1 MFPYLYS
8 DLVRELIWYH
18 NHPYNYSPFQLR
30 KPNTYKKKIMRVN
43 MVYIWLMDSP
53 TMSNLGSA
61 TKGRCEFVFLIW
73 SASILLIYSAL
84 VNALVVISW
93 ILPCPV
99 LYSLEFFL
107 SLWKRSLKGDGSSA
121 HNSWIPVLFMK
132 WGLLLPND
140 PELKLLY
147 WLYFPEF
154 YYLFLNHSTN
164 IRRYFSTFQKFHSR
178 IFRGGVE
185 EFLGEGNGNPLQ
197 YSCMENPMD
206 GGAW

>member
-30 KPNTYKKKIMRVN
+30 KPNTYKKEIMRVN
-43 MVYIWLMDSP
+43 MVYIWLMDST

-61 TKGRCEFVFLIW
+61 TKGRYEFVFLIW

-107 SLWKRSLKGDGSSA
+107 SLWKRSLSQRKWLLRPQFLNSCFIYEVRSA
-121 HNSWIPVLFMK
+121 IAKWSRAKASLLTVFSWILLCISKVL
-132 WGLLLPND
+132 
-140 PELKLLY
+140 Y
-147 WLYFPEF
+147 Q
-154 YYLFLNHSTN
+154 H
-164 IRRYFSTFQKFHSR
+164 
-178 IFRGGVE
+178 
-185 EFLGEGNGNPLQ
+185 
-197 YSCMENPMD
+197 
-206 GGAW
+206 